1 MAAADFGTL
10 AARLSSFETPV
21 KFSRKTVKWPRD
33 APSPADLAAAGF
45 FWRPSASSHDNTQC
59 FLCERDLD
67 KWEKN
72 DLPLAEHLK
81 HSPGCGWAIVKS
93 LDQSDFDPAT
103 MEDPTGP
110 RLSDARRATF
120 MGRWPHENK
129 RGWFCK
135 TERLV
140 QAGWFYAPTP
150 ESDDFVSC
158 AYCKLSLDG
167 FEPKDNPL

>member
-1 MAAADFGTL
+1 MTAEDFGTL
-10 AARLSSFETPV
+10 ASRLSSFEAVV

-45 FWRPSASSHDNTQC
+45 FWKPSASSHDNTQC
-59 FLCERDLD
+59 FLCDRALD
-67 KWEKN
+67 NWEK
-72 DLPLAEHLK
+72 DDSPLAEHLK
-81 HSPGCGWAIVKS
+81 HSPECGWAIVKN
-93 LDQSDFDPAT
+93 LGQDDFDPAT
-103 MEDPTGP
+103 MEDPTAT
-110 RLSDARRATF
+110 RLSEARRVTF
-120 MGRWPHENK
+120 MDRWPHEDK
-129 RGWFCK
+129 RGWLCK

-150 ESDDFVSC
+150 ESDDYVSC